1 MRKSSNLSKEFLTVA
16 EVKDYLSVSLTQAYS
31 LTHRKDFPVARF
43 GGAIRIPRK
52 AFLAWVDAHTS
63 MPADLTVA

>member
-1 MRKSSNLSKEFLTVA
+1 MMRNEIFSNEFLTVA
-16 EVKDYLSVSLTQAYS
+16 EVKEYLNVSLTQAYA

-43 GGAIRIPRK
+43 GGAIRIPSK
-52 AFLAWVDAHTS
+52 AFHAWVNAHTS